1 MVTGWSSGARR
12 RGNTEKK
19 LYVCSGDPFCLLNIH
34 SKDYGQISARSW
46 RPTSEL
52 EWKTAKKYSYWDS
65 ATVGLTSGCWS
76 SFPKAAVEALAP
88 SQLELGNTE
97 VIINFPSFISHPAS
111 IKRHLA
117 TGGPPPPPP
126 SYPESSWG
134 QAVSSNYATS
144 SHPPAPAGPRQPGP
158 TQSSFMGATPIDLP
172 MICEEDLTSPF
183 VGEKCFIN
191 THATSSIR

>member
-1 MVTGWSSGARR
+1 M
-12 RGNTEKK
+12 
-19 LYVCSGDPFCLLNIH
+19 NIH

-46 RPTSEL
+46 WPTSEL
-52 EWKTAKKYSYWDS
+52 EWETAKKYSYWDS

-126 SYPESSWG
+126 SYPEGSWG

-183 VGEKCFIN
+183 FGEKCFIN